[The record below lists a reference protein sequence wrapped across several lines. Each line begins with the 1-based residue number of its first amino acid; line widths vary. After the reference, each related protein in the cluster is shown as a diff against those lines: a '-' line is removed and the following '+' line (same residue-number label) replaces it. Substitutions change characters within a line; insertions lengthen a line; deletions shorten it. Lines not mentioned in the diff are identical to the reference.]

1 MDADLMS
8 GRKVIHVLRA
18 PVGGLFRHVR
28 DLVREQAATGLQ
40 VGMICDSSSG
50 DRLTSKRLDALS
62 DKLSLGLFRT
72 AMSRNIAFG
81 DFGAYRAI
89 REHAVRVGADVLHG
103 HGAKGGA
110 YARLVAASLKRQGSA
125 IKSFYTPH
133 GGSLNFDPAGLQGAV
148 YMMLER
154 QLAHATDGIIFESA
168 WSERIYRDKVGE
180 PRCPVRVIPNGLLPR
195 DFVDHRPRPDA
206 ADFVFVGELR
216 PVKGIDVLLQALA
229 RIDDRKVSALIVGD
243 GPQRDELQQLAE
255 RLGLSDRVQFPG
267 AMPALEA
274 FDHGRV
280 LVIPSRAE
288 SFPYII
294 LEAAAAG
301 IPLVATD
308 VGGIPEI
315 VGQGKDTGLV
325 VSDDVPAL
333 TQALEAVLDTPDR
346 ARERA
351 VRLKQRVAAC
361 FTVERMTREIV
372 SFYDAAGKFARES
385 SRLRVDA

>member
-1 MDADLMS
+1 MI

-28 DLVREQAATGLQ
+28 DLVREQAAMGLQ
-40 VGMICDSSSG
+40 VGMICDSSSS
-50 DRLTSKRLDALS
+50 DRLTSERLDALA

-72 AMSRNIAFG
+72 PMSRNIAFG

-89 REHAVRVGADVLHG
+89 REYAVSVGAAVLHG

-110 YARLVAASLKRQGSA
+110 YARLVAASLKRRGSA

-133 GGSLNFDPAGLQGAV
+133 GGSLNFDPASLQGAV
-148 YMMLER
+148 YMTLER
-154 QLAHATDGIIFESA
+154 RLAHATDGIIFESA
-168 WSERIYRDKVGE
+168 WSEWIYRDKVGE
-180 PRCPVRVIPNGLLPR
+180 PNCPVRVIPNGLLPG
-195 DFVDHRPRPDA
+195 DFVAHRPRSDA

-229 RIDDRKVSALIVGD
+229 RIDNRKVSALIVGD
-243 GPQRDELQQLAE
+243 GPQRDELQRLAE
-255 RLGLSDRVQFPG
+255 QLRLSDRVRFPG

-301 IPLVATD
+301 IPLVTTD

-315 VGQGKDTGLV
+315 VGPGKGSGLV

-333 TQALEAVLDTPDR
+333 TRALEAMLDTPDV

-351 VRLKQRVAAC
+351 LRLKQRVAAC

-372 SFYDAAGKFARES
+372 SFYDAVSTSEREPS
-385 SRLRVDA
+385 KSLVES

>member
-89 REHAVRVGADVLHG
+89 REHAVRGGADVLHG

-206 ADFVFVGELR
+206 ADFVF
-216 PVKGIDVLLQALA
+216 
-229 RIDDRKVSALIVGD
+229 D
-243 GPQRDELQQLAE
+243 GRQRDELQQLAE